1 MVQAKIKLDKN
12 KKLKKF
18 NKKTYIIVGVAMLMV
33 LLVAGVSWYF
43 LSKPK
48 QDQENSTTNEQSQNV
63 GRVLN
68 EYEQAEGLA
77 SEGKYVS
84 AVKKMKEQ
92 AEKDGLSEEEVLNY
106 KYSLAVNAGKED
118 EALSVSEKL
127 YEKAPD
133 YTTVSQMAI
142 SAAVA
147 GDQAKLNKYYAL
159 AVEALK
165 SEYGEES
172 EDYADLLYELKYQIH
187 FSGGKVE

>member
-127 YEKAPD
+127 YEKVPD